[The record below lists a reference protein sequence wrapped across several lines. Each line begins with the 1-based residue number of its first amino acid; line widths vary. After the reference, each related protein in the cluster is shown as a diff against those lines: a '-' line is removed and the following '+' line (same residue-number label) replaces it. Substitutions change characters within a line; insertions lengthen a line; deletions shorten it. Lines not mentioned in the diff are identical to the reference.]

1 MEAVVIPS
9 AKGQDE
15 CYLWRGLWK
24 HLLATHPQVAGERK
38 LLKPLG
44 GQSSE
49 LIPNG
54 LGEET

>member
-1 MEAVVIPS
+1 MEAVVISS

-24 HLLATHPQVAGERK
+24 HLLATHPQVAGEKTTEAIGR
-38 LLKPLG
+38 
-44 GQSSE
+44 QSSE

-54 LGEET
+54 LGEAT